1 MIRPSLVVFAVLGV
15 QYPANPVF
23 AQGAPEDFAFGI
35 ELQPGPDAVQTLLL
49 PIGVYQETTRD
60 DLRDVQL
67 FSAGGDAI
75 PFAIRSI
82 APERQALQRSEL
94 KIFPIRSATERS
106 VGEINLQIE
115 RREDGRLV
123 SITDVDDRPEPE
135 ATTRAYIIDTSG
147 ATDSST
153 EPHALIFDWSDDA
166 PVFVSTVRIETSR
179 DLTSWRPL
187 LNQATLASLEHD
199 GQRLKQNVLALGS
212 LPDSYLRVTWNGT
225 EPAPLRAV
233 ELETRPSAKRA
244 AKKTLDVTAQT
255 IAAVDSGYEYDL
267 GGPVPVDGLRLTG
280 LTFNT
285 VSKIRVLSRSDPD
298 SSWRLR
304 SSGMVFSLN
313 SDGSIVES
321 PALPISRQRDR
332 YWRVEEVGTSGGL
345 GSAAPR
351 LQVEWTPEQL
361 VFVKRDDQPV
371 TLAFGSRRVETT
383 RLDPQELLAAL
394 PSELTGSLTPS
405 SVGAGSRFEL
415 GGPDT
420 LRAPPKAAWKT
431 YVLWGALIAAAAF
444 VIALSVSLLTRMGRE
459 A

>member
-1 MIRPSLVVFAVLGV
+1 MTRSGLVLFALIGIHG
-15 QYPANPVF
+15 PAGL
-23 AQGAPEDFAFGI
+23 AWGQGSPQDFAFGI
-35 ELQPGPDAVQTLLL
+35 ELQPGPDPVQTLLL
-49 PIGVYQETTRD
+49 PVTVYQETTRD

-67 FSAGGDAI
+67 FSAAGDAI

-82 APERQALQRSEL
+82 APERQALQRSSL
-94 KIFPIRSATERS
+94 KVFPIRSATDRS
-106 VGEINLQIE
+106 VGEISLQIE

-123 SITDVDDRPEPE
+123 SITDVEERPETE
-135 ATTRAYIIDTSG
+135 AATRAYIIDATG
-147 ATDSST
+147 AIDSSM
-153 EPHALIFDWSDDA
+153 EAHALVFDWSDDA
-166 PVFVSTVRIETSR
+166 PVFVATVQIETSR

-187 LNQATLASLEHD
+187 LSLATLASLEHE
-199 GQRLKQNVLALGS
+199 GQRLKQNVLALS
-212 LPDSYLRVTWNGT
+212 SFPDSYLRVTWNGT
-225 EPAPLRAV
+225 EPAPLRGV
-233 ELETRPSAKRA
+233 ELEIRPSAKRA

-267 GGPVPVDGLRLTG
+267 GGPVPVDGLRLTS
-280 LTFNT
+280 LPPNT
-285 VSKIRVLSRSDPD
+285 VSKIRVLSRTDPA
-298 SSWRLR
+298 SSWQLR
-304 SSGMVFSLN
+304 TSGMVFSLS

-321 PALPISRQRDR
+321 PTLDVSRQRDR

-405 SVGAGSRFEL
+405 SVGSGSRFEL

-420 LRAPPKAAWKT
+420 LRPPPKAAWKT